1 MKPEEK
7 ETIRK
12 HIKKEVSRLQKSV
25 VTLTELAESDV
36 QSDANDWF
44 SSKESNASG
53 EINDMALVKARQR
66 LIILNEVLQRIDN
79 TDFGICVKCN
89 KPIAIQRLMAV
100 PSATRCISC

>member
-12 HIKKEVSRLQKSV
+12 HIEKEVSRLQKSV

-36 QSDANDWF
+36 KSDTNNWF

-53 EINDMALVKARQR
+53 EINDMALIKARQR
-66 LIILNEVLQRIDN
+66 LIVLNEALQRIDN
-79 TDFGICVKCN
+79 PDFGICVKCN
-89 KPIAIQRLMAV
+89 KPIAIQRLIAV
-100 PSATRCISC
+100 PTAIRCISC